1 MAAAAATPHWVGWTV
16 RHSSGY
22 ICAPMPADLADRLG
36 LPAMVEATEDPLR
49 TAYSV
54 SVDARTGVTT
64 GISAADRSRTL
75 QLLADPATV
84 PGDLV
89 RPGHVLPLRARPGG
103 VLERNGHTEAA
114 VDLCRA
120 AGLAPVGM
128 ICELVDDRGELLRL
142 PAPARA
148 RPPRG
153 AAGHQHRRPG
163 RLAPGPRGRRRD
175 RPPPTSPYPPSVR
188 PRVRHVASADLP
200 SSLGDFRL
208 HAYVDTL
215 TGAEH
220 VAITA
225 EGPTGPPPADEP
237 ARVRPVLVRVHSE
250 CLTGDALGSLRC
262 DCGPQLDAALSRV
275 AVEGG
280 VVVYLRGHEGR
291 GIGLAA
297 KVAAYAL
304 QDAGPG
310 HRGREHRPG
319 PARRRPRVRR
329 RGRGARA
336 PRRAPR
342 AAAHQQHRQGGGA
355 AARRD
360 RGRRPRPARGGH
372 RAGQHRLPGRQARP
386 DGPRAARAAAR
397 TAPRQEQG
405 PPTGG
410 PARTNPGGPHERRR
424 STDGHRGARLG
435 GGPAGRRRRRQ
446 LAHAGHGRAARGQ
459 PPRPRA
465 RRRHPGHRGADRRVV
480 RAARGRRRA
489 RARARRGRRPRRRRP
504 GRDAALRVRLPG
516 RHPGPDRRGRAD
528 RDPGRLRPAHL
539 RHRRA
544 GARPRRPAGLQRGQ
558 GRRGRR
564 GRVSTVLG
572 LRAALRRGRAGVGFA
587 AT

>member
-1 MAAAAATPHWVGWTV
+1 MVDDADRENEGDVIMAAAAATPRWVGWTV

-22 ICAPMPADLADRLG
+22 ICAPMPADLADGLG

-142 PAPARA
+142 PALLELGRREGLLVVSIADLVLWRRA
-148 RPPRG
+148 RE
-153 AAGHQHRRPG
+153 AAG
-163 RLAPGPRGRRRD
+163 GPD
-175 RPPPTSPYPPSVR
+175 RAAVAHPPAVR
-188 PRVRHVASADLP
+188 PRVRHVASAHLP
-200 SSLGDFRL
+200 AGRGDFRL

-220 VAITA
+220 VAVTA
-225 EGPTGPPPADEP
+225 EGPTGPPAPGHDQAQGT
-237 ARVRPVLVRVHSE
+237 RPVLVRVHSE

-304 QDAGPG
+304 QDAGLDTVDANTAQGLPADA
-310 HRGREHRPG
+310 REY
-319 PARRRPRVRR
+319 
-329 RGRGARA
+329 
-336 PRRAPR
+336 
-342 AAAHQQHRQGGGA
+342 GGA
-355 AARRD
+355 AAVLEHLGVRRVRLLTNNTDKVEGLQHGGIEVVDRAPLVVGTGPENLGYLAVKRD
-360 RGRRPRPARGGH
+360 RMGH
-372 RAGQHRLPGRQARP
+372 VLPGLQ
-386 DGPRAARAAAR
+386 DGSTTMSTTGRTTGSIPEHAA
-397 TAPRQEQG
+397 
-405 PPTGG
+405 
-410 PARTNPGGPHERRR
+410 
-424 STDGHRGARLG
+424 
-435 GGPAGRRRRRQ
+435 
-446 LAHAGHGRAARGQ
+446 
-459 PPRPRA
+459 
-465 RRRHPGHRGADRRVV
+465 ADRR
-480 RAARGRRRA
+480 AREDEPWRTA
-489 RARARRGRRPRRRRP
+489 
-504 GRDAALRVRLPG
+504 
-516 RHPGPDRRGRAD
+516 
-528 RDPGRLRPAHL
+528 
-539 RHRRA
+539 
-544 GARPRRPAGLQRGQ
+544 
-558 GRRGRR
+558 
-564 GRVSTVLG
+564 
-572 LRAALRRGRAGVGFA
+572 
-587 AT
+587 